1 MVGNDDRTYVMM
13 MKLVVNLVVL
23 IHSSC
28 FYTHIHHIIIYT
40 LDLTHILLSLSV
52 YIYFYLLCR
61 LGHYHNMDDILYIY
75 SRSIIWLGMMTDRT
89 S

>member
-1 MVGNDDRTYVMM
+1 MVGYDDDRTYVMM

-28 FYTHIHHIIIYT
+28 FYTHIHHIIMCT
-40 LDLTHILLSLSV
+40 LDLTHILLSLSLSV

-61 LGHYHNMDDILYIY
+61 LGHDHNMDDILYIY
-75 SRSIIWLGMMTDRT
+75 ILGQ
-89 S
+89 SYGWE

>member
-1 MVGNDDRTYVMM
+1 MVGNDDSAYVMV
-13 MKLVVNLVVL
+13 MKLVVILVVL

-28 FYTHIHHIIIYT
+28 FYTHIHYLIICT

-75 SRSIIWLGMMTDRT
+75 SRSIRWLGMMTDGT

>member
-1 MVGNDDRTYVMM
+1 MVGYDDSTYVMM

-23 IHSSC
+23 SHSSC
-28 FYTHIHHIIIYT
+28 FYTHIHHIIICT

-75 SRSIIWLGMMTDRT
+75 ILDQSYGWV
-89 S
+89 